1 MFKRFLSLI
10 VLIAAIFTM
19 NSCSKYQRLLKGTDY
34 DAKYNA
40 AVKYYEKKDYY
51 RCLQLLE
58 ELIVIFRGTGKGEDV
73 YYYYAKCNYAT
84 RDYTAAAYHFENFIK
99 TFPSSPRAEE
109 CAFLVAYCY
118 YLDSPSSSL
127 DQENTILA
135 IEQFQLFINH
145 YPQSE
150 KVAESNKLMDEL
162 LLKIET
168 KAFNNA
174 KTFYYIEEYKAAVAS
189 LNNVIR
195 DYPGTVY
202 KEECLYLILKSYYLY
217 AQKSIEEKK
226 LERYKS
232 ALEAYQA
239 LKESFPESAYLRQ
252 VESTRLAV
260 VREMKE
266 LEGYPKTGK
275 NN

>member
-1 MFKRFLSLI
+1 MFKKCLSILLLLAA
-10 VLIAAIFTM
+10 VLTIS
-19 NSCSKYQRLLKGTDY
+19 SCSKYQRLLKGSDY
-34 DAKYNA
+34 DGKYNA

-73 YYYYAKCNYAT
+73 YYYYAKSNYAT
-84 RDYTAAAYHFENFIK
+84 RDYVAAAYHFENFIK

-118 YLDSPSSSL
+118 YLDSPQSSL
-127 DQENTILA
+127 DQENTFLA

-150 KVAESNKLMDEL
+150 KVAESNKIMDEL
-162 LLKIET
+162 LHKIET

-195 DYPGTVY
+195 DYPGTTH

-217 AQKSIEEKK
+217 AQKSVEEKK

-239 LKESFPESAYLRQ
+239 LKESFPNSAYFKQ
-252 VESTRLAV
+252 VESTRLSV
-260 VREMKE
+260 LKEMKG
-266 LEGYPKTGK
+266 LESSPKASI

>member
-1 MFKRFLSLI
+1 MFRKFLSILLLI
-10 VLIAAIFTM
+10 TVVITIS
-19 NSCSKYQRLLKGTDY
+19 SCSKYQRLLKGSDY

-84 RDYTAAAYHFENFIK
+84 RDYVAAAYHFENFIK

-118 YLDSPSSSL
+118 YLDSPQSSL
-127 DQENTILA
+127 DQENTVLA

-195 DYPGTVY
+195 DYPGTIH

-217 AQKSIEEKK
+217 AHKSIEEKK

-239 LKESFPESAYLRQ
+239 LKESFPESVYLRQ

-260 VREMKE
+260 MREMMQ
-266 LEGYPKTGK
+266 LEENSKVNK